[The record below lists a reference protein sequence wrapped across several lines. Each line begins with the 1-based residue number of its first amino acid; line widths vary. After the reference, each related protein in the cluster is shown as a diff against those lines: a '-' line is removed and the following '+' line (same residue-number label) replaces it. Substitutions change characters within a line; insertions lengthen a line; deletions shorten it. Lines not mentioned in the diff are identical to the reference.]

1 MGRRVGRDLREIP
14 ILVNRETGE
23 DCIKFTHVTYK
34 KEVKSK
40 GKVTDLI
47 DIDPRIAVMTI
58 QRNFTDCVES
68 EVNFLKTPAGDYQWE
83 IPEPK
88 RIRNLI
94 PRGQSP
100 GWMNIWTKMS
110 KGSGGYFI
118 LVQKKAE
125 CQKLK
130 ILSFDSKT

>member
-68 EVNFLKTPAGDYQWE
+68 EVNFLKTPSGEYQWE

-110 KGSGGYFI
+110 KGSSGFFI
-118 LVQKKAE
+118 VYITI
-125 CQKLK
+125 K
-130 ILSFDSKT
+130 IV